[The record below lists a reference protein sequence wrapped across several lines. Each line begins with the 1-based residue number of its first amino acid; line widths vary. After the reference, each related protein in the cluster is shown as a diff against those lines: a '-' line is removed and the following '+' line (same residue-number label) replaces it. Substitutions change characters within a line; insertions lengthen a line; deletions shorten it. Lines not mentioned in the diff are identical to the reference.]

1 MTKKH
6 GNTGPKGVLSD
17 YEDYKLWKREQKI
30 LENIET
36 WERLK
41 GGAASLRSENP
52 NVLEN
57 IFQLSIWTL
66 NTYMY
71 RRKMRKRLLLN
82 LIEKRD

>member
-1 MTKKH
+1 VTKKH

-52 NVLEN
+52 NVHKN
-57 IFQLSIWTL
+57 IFQLSIWSL
-66 NTYMY
+66 NSLH